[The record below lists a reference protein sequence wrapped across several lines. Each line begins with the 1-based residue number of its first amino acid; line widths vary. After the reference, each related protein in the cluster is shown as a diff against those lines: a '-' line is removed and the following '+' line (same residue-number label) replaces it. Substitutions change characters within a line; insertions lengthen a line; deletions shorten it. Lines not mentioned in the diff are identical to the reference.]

1 MDAPTYSIAQIA
13 QRCGGRM
20 APGFAQGAEMIRGVE
35 TLANADA
42 TQVSWIASASHRHA
56 LTETRAGAV
65 IGKEADLEGFV
76 RGIIV
81 ADPEAAI
88 ATILEQFQTPLV
100 TPAIGVHPTALVDAT
115 ARLGR
120 NVAIGARVCVGP
132 GAEIG
137 DNTILFSG
145 VDVGARVRIGTDC
158 VLHSNCVVYDRSE
171 LGNRV
176 ILHAGA
182 VIGADGFG
190 YIFREGRHRK
200 VPQIGIVV
208 IEDDVEIG
216 ANSCVDRAKVGA
228 TRIGRGSKIDNLV
241 QVAHNVQLGQGC
253 ILVSQTGVAGSSR
266 LGNGVVMGGQS
277 GVIDGL
283 TIGDRVQI
291 AAKTAVFKDVPA
303 GQVVVGTPA
312 RDRNSYF
319 RNEVRINRLASLY
332 DQVAELK
339 NKVAEIERKENH
351 RPPDLDHGPGSLH
364 RRDGHRALSP
374 RRGGFRNHLHPHRS
388 QRDRTN

>member
-1 MDAPTYSIAQIA
+1 MDTPAYSIAQIA
-13 QRCGGRM
+13 QWCGGRLQSGI
-20 APGFAQGAEMIRGVE
+20 ASGTEMIRGVE

-42 TQVSWIASASHRHA
+42 SQVSWITSASHRRTLA
-56 LTETRAGAV
+56 ETRAGAV
-65 IGKEADLEGFV
+65 IGKEADLEGFA
-76 RGIIV
+76 RAIIV

-88 ATILEQFQTPLV
+88 AEILARFQTPLV
-100 TPAIGVHPTALVDAT
+100 MPPIGVHPTAIVDAT

-120 NVAIGARVCVGP
+120 NVALGAHVRIGP

-137 DNTILFSG
+137 DNTILLRG
-145 VDVGARVRIGTDC
+145 VDVGAWVRIGADC
-158 VLHSNCVVYDRSE
+158 VLHPNCVVYDRSQ

-312 RDRNSYF
+312 RERTAFF
-319 RNEVRINRLASLY
+319 RNEVRINRLSSLY
-332 DQVAELK
+332 EQVAELK
-339 NKVAEIERKENH
+339 KKVAELERATNH
-351 RPPDLDHGPGSLH
+351 RPAD
-364 RRDGHRALSP
+364 
-374 RRGGFRNHLHPHRS
+374 
-388 QRDRTN
+388 

>member
-1 MDAPTYSIAQIA
+1 MDAPVYSVARIAEW
-13 QRCGGRM
+13 CGGRL
-20 APGFAQGAEMIRGVE
+20 APGFASGAAMIRGVE

-42 TQVSWIASASHRHA
+42 AHVSWITGAAHRSDLEA
-56 LTETRAGAV
+56 TRAGAV
-65 IGKEADLEGFV
+65 IGRADDLAAFG

-81 ADPEAAI
+81 SDPEAAI
-88 ATILEQFQTPLV
+88 AEVLGRFEIPLNP
-100 TPAIGVHPTALVDAT
+100 PALGIHPTASIHAS
-115 ARLGR
+115 AQLGKD
-120 NVAIGARVCVGP
+120 VAIGAHACVGP
-132 GAEIG
+132 GARIG
-137 DNTILFSG
+137 DDTFVHTG
-145 VDVGARVRIGTDC
+145 VSIGANAQIGA
-158 VLHSNCVVYDRSE
+158 NCVIHANCVIYDRSV

-182 VIGADGFG
+182 VVGADGFG

-200 VPQIGIVV
+200 VPQIGIVI

-216 ANSCVDRAKVGA
+216 ANACIDRAKVGA

-253 ILVSQTGVAGSSR
+253 ILVSQAGIAGSSK

-312 RDRNSYF
+312 RERTAFF

-332 DQVAELK
+332 EQVAELK
-339 NKVAEIERKENH
+339 KKVAELERATNN
-351 RPPDLDHGPGSLH
+351 RPPD
-364 RRDGHRALSP
+364 
-374 RRGGFRNHLHPHRS
+374 
-388 QRDRTN
+388 